1 MNFHQFNDAWE
12 KLRRAPVKAKVLQ
25 LLLDGQTNAEIARLR
40 GRAEGTIRKQ
50 ISVIYKDFGIR
61 GESPGDEPLRD
72 ELKAL
77 FRKYKP
83 EWITNYPSTSTNQI
97 SEEGQQKENENDRD
111 KPPLLSPRTQDEDLM
126 SLATRLLQKLG
137 FDQKFKVT
145 KGFQYIGYRFK
156 NPEKRANP
164 YQLILSQQQE
174 GLYISIPQYILEPYL
189 LTLKYWTNDLE
200 TGNPEENTAG
210 KFLVLPLKRD
220 IFLDSL
226 HPHYWNILEVERKTI
241 GTFYLNEFE
250 KIYYEEYEDFDY
262 YNACSSI
269 CLQEFNPNNLS
280 DSNSYLLVLGED
292 ELFSY
297 TWQIC
302 ISSHEVLQEFIDHF
316 GEILILDADRPYR
329 DLDDIPF

>member
-1 MNFHQFNDAWE
+1 MDSHQFNEKFE
-12 KLRRAPVKAKVLQ
+12 KLRRAPVKAEVLR
-25 LLLDGQTNAEIARLR
+25 LVLAGHTNAEIARLR

-50 ISVIYKDFGIR
+50 ISKIYEDFRIEI
-61 GESPGDEPLRD
+61 ESPGDQPLRD
-72 ELKAL
+72 ELKGL
-77 FRKYKP
+77 FRKHKP

-97 SEEGQQKENENDRD
+97 SEEGQQKENDTD
-111 KPPLLSPRTQDEDLM
+111 KPLSSTQDDDLM
-126 SLATRLLQKLG
+126 FLATRMLEQLG

-145 KGFQYIGYRFK
+145 KGFQYRGYRLK

-174 GLYISIPQYILEPYL
+174 GLCISIPQYILEPYL
-189 LTLKYWTNDLE
+189 LTLKYWTNDEE

-226 HPHYWNILEVERKTI
+226 HPHYWKILEVERKTI

-262 YNACSSI
+262 YNACYNM

-280 DSNSYLLVLGED
+280 DSDSYLILGED
-292 ELFSY
+292 KLFSY

-316 GEILILDADRPYR
+316 GKILILDADRPYLDADR
-329 DLDDIPF
+329 PDLDDIPF